1 MINLIDNYKPDLF
14 IEIHKNIENEMI
26 KPLIRKDYL
35 FYHIELGIK
44 IITEKNNEIS
54 GGHLF
59 CYKYN
64 KAINQ

>member
-1 MINLIDNYKPDLF
+1 MVNLINDYKPDLF
-14 IEIHKNIENEMI
+14 IEIHKNITTEMI
-26 KPLIRKDYL
+26 RPLIKNDYL
-35 FYHIELGIK
+35 FYHVELGKK
-44 IITEKNNEIS
+44 IITEKINEIS

>member
-1 MINLIDNYKPDLF
+1 MAY
-14 IEIHKNIENEMI
+14 KNIINEMI
-26 KPLIRKDYL
+26 NPLIKNDYL
-35 FYHIELGIK
+35 FYHVELGKK
-44 IITEKNNEIS
+44 ITTERINEIS